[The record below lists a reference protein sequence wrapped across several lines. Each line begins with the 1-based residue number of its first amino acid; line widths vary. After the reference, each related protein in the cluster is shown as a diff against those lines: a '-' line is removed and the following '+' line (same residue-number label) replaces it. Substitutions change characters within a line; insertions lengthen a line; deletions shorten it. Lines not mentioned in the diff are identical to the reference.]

1 MRHVYA
7 PDPGRLAVAALALGV
22 ALTLGAACAQ
32 TAALAP
38 PATPDLDIVAASVR
52 YDAELDLLV
61 FAVTVEGAAGGT
73 VPVAAGRLDGA
84 PVLAYAFPT
93 TLDPA
98 AVGFGPVDGVLTL
111 AVTAHPDFDDTPLW
125 DEDGDGDYDDDGL
138 VFHTHWVVLAPD
150 DRVAGG
156 LSVVEVADGAD
167 AVLPPTNPGMP
178 MYMDSPGLSV
188 VLDGATLRVLVPAWR
203 VRGETSFAFD
213 AVAAYLEVNTSDD
226 ARPMLGVYQ
235 VYEVLS
241 GDLSLPFEVT
251 AR

>member
-1 MRHVYA
+1 MTLISRQLPRIPLLPA
-7 PDPGRLAVAALALGV
+7 LAALVAALNWAG
-22 ALTLGAACAQ
+22 AQ
-32 TAALAP
+32 TPAAAP
-38 PATPDLDIVAASVR
+38 EATPDLDLTDASVR

-61 FAVTVEGAAGGT
+61 FSVSVEGEVGGT
-73 VPVAAGRLDGA
+73 LPTARGQLDGA

-93 TLDPA
+93 TLDPT
-98 AVGFGPVDGVLTL
+98 AVGFGEVDGVLTL

-138 VFHTHWVVLAPD
+138 TFHTHWVVLAPD

-156 LSVVEVADGAD
+156 LSVVEFDEGAG

-203 VRGETSFAFD
+203 VRGETEFSFD
-213 AVAAYLEVNTSDD
+213 AVSAYLEVNTSDP
-226 ARPMLGVYQ
+226 ARPLLGVYQ

-241 GDLSLPFEVT
+241 GDLSLPYEV
-251 AR
+251 APR